1 MWIAAPSSS
10 VGTAGVADSKV
21 AEKWGKCNNATPTN
35 HCLTAAAAAVQPV
48 QYSKC
53 HHPTPVKRALNSHQD
68 YQLWTILLTSELWAW
83 CQAQPPSSSFSSPS
97 PSTGKFMLLNHSS
110 IFFTTGTGAKEE
122 LVDEDQSLL
131 RRTKDW
137 RKKRSLMI
145 FSVRSSFYQISLI
158 MSQNSN
164 TMGGWGSISLSS
176 FQVKRLTTQ
185 E

>member
-35 HCLTAAAAAVQPV
+35 HCLTAAAAVQPV

-110 IFFTTGTGAKEE
+110 IFSPPAQVPKKSWSTRANLCWEEPKTGGKN
-122 LVDEDQSLL
+122 DP
-131 RRTKDW
+131 W
-137 RKKRSLMI
+137 W
-145 FSVRSSFYQISLI
+145 Y
-158 MSQNSN
+158 SQ
-164 TMGGWGSISLSS
+164 
-176 FQVKRLTTQ
+176 
-185 E
+185 